1 MNRQGKINE
10 LLARGPDD
18 ARRVALDEIDG
29 VARQTNTFGSK
40 EHREARERV
49 EKRYEAAARA
59 LERLSDDQL
68 TAELGTEAQP

>member
-18 ARRVALDEIDG
+18 ARRMALDDIDR
-29 VARQTNTFGSK
+29 VARQKNTFGSK

-49 EKRYEAAARA
+49 EKRYDADERA

-68 TAELGTEAQP
+68 DAKLGTDLQP